1 MRKVNYV
8 VLILRIDVSVTMRR
22 QTDDVCPRGAW
33 SVCFQTLQWVRGKLE
48 AEDSACLDSG
58 ALLEIRQPNWYRWR
72 HRALGCKVYG
82 GCFGGFDRG
91 TSGLA
96 FK

>member
-33 SVCFQTLQWVRGKLE
+33 SGYKTHVYTDQM
-48 AEDSACLDSG
+48 ACSITTNIIQKATG
-58 ALLEIRQPNWYRWR
+58 RRNGRKQR
-72 HRALGCKVYG
+72 HIYLPRDL
-82 GCFGGFDRG
+82 R
-91 TSGLA
+91 LA
-96 FK
+96 FGSEKASNWNHADVEVYQL